1 MQMHGT
7 TPSYGP
13 LSAVGCRFG
22 VVRAR
27 FNDAI
32 TGRLL
37 TTAVETLRSAGATD
51 AMVHIIEVPGA
62 IELPLAAQRLLR
74 HHHCDGVLALGCV
87 IRGETDHYAHVCRLS
102 LDGLMRVMLDE
113 GKPVVC
119 GVITA
124 ETREQAEARVSAA
137 SWARTLIEMT
147 QQK

>member
-1 MQMHGT
+1 MHGT

-13 LSAVGCRFG
+13 LSAAGCRLG

-27 FNDAI
+27 FNADLTA
-32 TGRLL
+32 RLL
-37 TTAVETLRSAGATD
+37 TAAVETLRSAGATD
-51 AMVHIIEVPGA
+51 ATLRIVEVPGA
-62 IELPLAAQRLLR
+62 IELPLAAQQLLR
-74 HHHCDGVLALGCV
+74 HQHCDGVLALGCV

-124 ETREQAEARVSAA
+124 ETQEQAEARVDAA

-147 QQK
+147 QRK